1 MEEGSILNEVETIK
15 ITDLKPADYNPR
27 QISNEEFNKLTQSL
41 NEFGLID
48 PIIINLQNN
57 KIIGGHQRYDVL
69 LNKYI
74 NNNEYQELNLIRLGD
89 IGWVFTETELTVK
102 SEDHEKAM
110 NLVLNKIHGEWDTEK
125 LKTVFQDLTLNE
137 FDLELTGFNK
147 VELEDLNLNFTDN
160 TITTDDPTAITDD
173 EYTIEDDL
181 PVDVEPGDI
190 YQLGQHRL
198 MCGDSTNPEE
208 VAALMNNNIAD
219 ISFTSPPY
227 NAGTTPTE
235 VQMGISSKY
244 KNDDDNKST
253 TEYTNFLNQYL
264 DNAIAYS
271 KYAFMNI
278 QSLSGNKISLIQVL
292 YDKQKYFADTIIWD
306 KVNGQPAMAKNV
318 MNSVW
323 EYIHIFSKK
332 ANRSIGTIPFR
343 GTLDNIIHIPLQRN
357 NEYSKIHNAT
367 FSIDFVSY
375 FIRNFAKESV
385 LDLFGGTGTTLIA
398 CEQLDRICYMM
409 ELDPYYAQ
417 VIIDRW
423 ENFTGLQAEKIDS
436 YLKK

>member
-1 MEEGSILNEVETIK
+1 MTTKDFEKIK
-15 ITDLKPADYNPR
+15 ITDLHTAEYNPR
-27 QISNEEFNKLTQSL
+27 QISNTEFQKLTQSL

-48 PIIINLQNN
+48 PIIINLNNN

-69 LNKYI
+69 LNQYI
-74 NNNEYQELNLIRLGD
+74 QQQDHEELNLIRLGD
-89 IGWVFTETELTVK
+89 IGWVFTETDLTVK

-110 NLVLNKIHGEWDTEK
+110 NIALNKISGEWDSEK
-125 LKTVFQDLTLNE
+125 LKTLFQDLQLND
-137 FDLELTGFNK
+137 FDLDLTGFDQI
-147 VELEDLNLNFTDN
+147 ELEDLQLNFDENDTL
-160 TITTDDPTAITDD
+160 TETTDIIDD
-173 EYTIEDDL
+173 EYTVDDDIE
-181 PVDVEPGDI
+181 VTVETGDI
-190 YQLGQHRL
+190 YQLGRHRL
-198 MCGDSTNPEE
+198 MCGDSTNKTD
-208 VAALMNNNIAD
+208 VSQLMENHIAD

-253 TEYTNFLNQYL
+253 EEYTNFLNYYL
-264 DNAIAYS
+264 DNAIQFSQYS
-271 KYAFMNI
+271 FMNI
-278 QSLSGNKISLIQVL
+278 QSLSGNKLSLINVMH
-292 YDKQKYFADTIIWD
+292 DKQKYFADTIIWD

-318 MNSVW
+318 LNSVW
-323 EYIHIFSKK
+323 EYVHVFSKK

-367 FSIDFVSY
+367 FSMDFVSY
-375 FIRNFAKESV
+375 FIENFAKESV

-398 CEQLDRICYMM
+398 CEQLNRVCYMM
-409 ELDPYYAQ
+409 ELDPYYVQ

-423 ENFTGLQAEKIDS
+423 EKFTGESAVKINS
-436 YLKK
+436 YLKN